1 MQIGARTSGGLIK
14 IQVSTGGGS
23 YAEPPTVA
31 IAGGGGT
38 GAAAVAHLSGGA
50 VQSVVITNA
59 GTGYTSSPD
68 VSFHVATQAATI
80 SAVTASTESA
90 TITLSGPVDEAT
102 WPIIVNNGITAG
114 VQNWISN
121 TQLVASSTG
130 LAVGAA
136 TLSKAGDGAA
146 ATAYAYTDSL
156 RPISLF
162 RGRFN
167 DVYGVDGM
175 GRGVRYV
182 LRQKP
187 SYGEADMETVGGDT
201 LIAEDGVT
209 LITEYGAQVNAIPIG
224 INKPAVG
231 PTVSAATTAGG
242 RYVSAIQMVRG
253 GAGYAGIPTVTL
265 TGGTPTR
272 QAKAR
277 AIVQNGRVDRI
288 FVTDEG
294 AGYQDTPTVE
304 LSGGVGSGA
313 TFDVGVIGR
322 VGAVRLVAG
331 GTGYT
336 SNATTAPA
344 IVFNNT
350 NGLTEAT
357 ARCQVN
363 ARGEI
368 ESVFLLSAGTGA
380 STTGV
385 TASVTGGGGT
395 GAEVA
400 LDMVYGVAALT
411 VSNSGSGYFTQPLV
425 TIQRAIDDTQ
435 SVDASAT
442 ASVGPAGNITGA
454 TVLSGG
460 SYSSVPAAYVAD
472 SSARAQATL
481 RDPLRGKYYC
491 CVRYF
496 DDTPAEE
503 NGPTYS
509 SISELVEVDC
519 GDGAADIAWSFSH
532 YGLDDRVYGMELW
545 RTSGDQQTILFRVAT
560 IYRSDSAW
568 EGSYSDSIN
577 DIDLIDV
584 TRSGYGLM
592 PVTLPSGQINARRF
606 EIPPGEFAV
615 GCVFQDRAWYALD
628 VLGVRPNSLFYSE
641 VDEPES
647 VPADNEL
654 VVQENSAT
662 PDKIMALVPLGPSL
676 LVVQRSHIYKLM
688 YVAQPI
694 IDASITLAS
703 YRGILHS
710 RCWAVM
716 SGVAFIADSNGM
728 YAFDG
733 QSEEAVSAA
742 VDNFWR
748 DQIIDFSKAD
758 KFHVSADF
766 LSKTVRFHYCKAADS
781 EPVRALCYC
790 IATKAWWEE
799 EYPDAITASSLSLIG
814 NRWVQVSA
822 TASGSIVRDGGLSD
836 SGTLVPYQFRSGPM
850 SLTEGP
856 SRSVSLVYRP
866 TPSRNDLSLSLHYN
880 NSSSPRPNAISV
892 DRGNGF
898 VSSQGGTAAVLDMGA
913 TRSSL
918 QDSNGFA
925 RAYVAGHRQDRSAG
939 ADRHMAVA
947 LAGTQ
952 SATNA
957 GDGVVIYSVQ
967 AEGVG

>member
-14 IQVSTGGGS
+14 IQVATGGAS
-23 YAEPPTVA
+23 YSVPPSVV
-31 IAGGGGT
+31 ISGGGGT

-50 VQSVVITNA
+50 VQSVVITSA
-59 GTGYTSSPD
+59 GTGYTSNPD
-68 VSFHVATQAATI
+68 VSIQVASQGATI
-80 SAVTASTESA
+80 ASVTAGTDSA
-90 TITLSGPVDEAT
+90 TVTLSEALSATT
-102 WPIIVNNGITAG
+102 WPFISNNGITVG
-114 VQNWISN
+114 VQNFISS
-121 TQLVASSTG
+121 TQLVASSTN

-136 TLSKAGDGAA
+136 TFYQAGSGAA
-146 ATAYAYTDSL
+146 ATAYAATEPL

-167 DVYGVDGM
+167 DVYGVDGQ
-175 GRGVRYV
+175 GRGIRYV

-187 SYGEADMETVGGDT
+187 SYGEVPIDTVGGDT
-201 LIAEDGVT
+201 LTNEDDDT

-231 PTVSAATTAGG
+231 PTVEAATTAGG
-242 RYVSAIQMVRG
+242 KYVSAIQMVRG
-253 GAGYAGIPTVTL
+253 GAGYAGIPAVTL

-304 LSGGVGSGA
+304 LSGGVGTGA
-313 TFDVGVIGR
+313 TFSVGVIGR

-336 SNATTAPA
+336 SNATTAPTV
-344 IVFNNT
+344 VFNNT

-357 ARCQVN
+357 ARVQVN
-363 ARGEI
+363 ARGELDG
-368 ESVFLLSAGTGA
+368 VFLLSAGTGA
-380 STTGV
+380 TTTGV
-385 TASVTGGGGT
+385 TASVTGGGGA

-400 LDMVYGVAALT
+400 VDMVYSVSALT
-411 VSNSGSGYFTQPLV
+411 VATSGSGYFTQPLV
-425 TIQRAIDDTQ
+425 TIQRAAEDTQ
-435 SVDASAT
+435 ATDASAT
-442 ASVGPAGNITGA
+442 ASINAAGNITGA
-454 TVLSGG
+454 TVISGG
-460 SYSSVPAAYVAD
+460 QYAVVPSAFVAD

-491 CVRYF
+491 CFRYF

-503 NGPTYS
+503 NGPVYS
-509 SISELVEVDC
+509 SISELIEVDC
-519 GDGAADIAWSFSH
+519 GDGAADIQWSFAH

-560 IYRSDSAW
+560 IYRTDENW
-568 EGSYSDSIN
+568 GGSYTDSIN

-615 GCVFQDRAWYALD
+615 ACVFQDRAWYALD
-628 VLGVRPNSLFYSE
+628 TLGIRPNSLFYSE

-694 IDASITLAS
+694 IDASITLSS
-703 YRGILHS
+703 YRGVLHS

-716 SGVAFIADSNGM
+716 SGVAFLVDSNGM

-733 QSEEAVSAA
+733 QSEEAISAA
-742 VDNFWR
+742 VDNYWR

-758 KFHVSADF
+758 KFHVSSDF
-766 LSKTVRFHYCKAADS
+766 LTKTVRFHYCKSTDA

-799 EYPDAITASSLSLIG
+799 EYPVAITASNLSLIG
-814 NRWVQVSA
+814 NRWVQINA
-822 TASGSIVRDGGLSD
+822 TDGGGVIRDGGLSD
-836 SGTLVPYQFRSGPM
+836 SGTLVPYSFRSNPM
-850 SLTEGP
+850 ALDDGP
-856 SRSVSLVYRP
+856 SRSVSVVYKP
-866 TPSRNDLSLSLHYN
+866 TPSRNDLNLSLHYN
-880 NSSSPRPNAISV
+880 NSATPRPNAISV

-898 VSSQGGTAAVLDMGA
+898 VSTQGGTAAALDMAA
-913 TRSSL
+913 TRSTL
-918 QDSNGFA
+918 QDSNGYA
-925 RAYVAGHRQDRSAG
+925 KAYVAGHRQDRSAG
-939 ADRHMAVA
+939 ADRHMAIA
-947 LAGTQ
+947 FSGTQ
-952 SATNA
+952 SATAAN
-957 GDGVVIYSVQ
+957 DGVVIYSVQ